1 MKLSKLSKATQ
12 DKSIQA
18 KPAEDNQPHSLLE
31 PSSQE
36 NVQNILQVAGLKV
49 SFDFKKVIKGIS
61 FDIAKGGIHALVG
74 ESGSG
79 KSLTCSAIL
88 GLAPEN
94 AQVSGRIIFEGDDL
108 LDAKDKILNLRGKR
122 IGYIPQNP
130 MTSLNPVK
138 TIFSQLK
145 ETIQIHKPQ
154 LSKNEIFDLCQVLLL
169 QVQLKNW
176 EKVLNSYSFELSGG
190 MSQRVMIAMSLIGDP
205 SLLIADEPTTSL
217 DVTIQAEIMHL
228 LLEMIE
234 KKNLSLLLVTHDLGL
249 VAQSC
254 KTMTVLERGE
264 IREKGLVES
273 ILQNPQHEYT
283 QALLKGAKFG

>member
-1 MKLSKLSKATQ
+1 MKLSKLSRATQ

-18 KPAEDNQPHSLLE
+18 KPAEDNQWLKA
-31 PSSQE
+31 SSQE

-49 SFDFKKVIKGIS
+49 SFDFKKIIKGIS

-254 KTMTVLERGE
+254 KNMTVLERGE